1 MANDLVPKLRFPGF
15 GDAWQSENLGRIC
28 NMQAGKFMPAANIR
42 EVEREDLYPCFGGNG
57 LRGYTATYTNDG
69 ALPLIGRQGALCGN
83 VTFATGKFHATEHAI
98 VANPKPGICV
108 EWLYYA
114 LDFLKLNRFATGQ
127 AQPGLSVEVLNQVDC
142 SRPLDEEE
150 QRQIA
155 GCLSS
160 LDDCIDTEIRKL
172 DALKTHKQGLM
183 DQLFPTEGQRLPSL
197 RFPGFAGRWDE
208 VALSSQVELI
218 SGQHLAPDQY
228 SIDGEIPY
236 FTGPS
241 DYANSLTS
249 VSKWTESSRNMGRK
263 GDTLITVKGSGVG
276 ELLHL
281 KLEEVAMGRQL
292 MAVRPI
298 AADGDF
304 VFQFLLTQRQRLVSL
319 AAGNLIPGL
328 SRGDIL
334 GLPVLVPKREEQIK
348 IGEFLA
354 SLDALI
360 DSLSLKATMLKQHKR
375 GLMHG
380 LFPAIEA
387 HAS

>member
-1 MANDLVPKLRFPGF
+1 M
-15 GDAWQSENLGRIC
+15 
-28 NMQAGKFMPAANIR
+28 
-42 EVEREDLYPCFGGNG
+42 
-57 LRGYTATYTNDG
+57 
-69 ALPLIGRQGALCGN
+69 
-83 VTFATGKFHATEHAI
+83 
-98 VANPKPGICV
+98 
-108 EWLYYA
+108 
-114 LDFLKLNRFATGQ
+114 
-127 AQPGLSVEVLNQVDC
+127 
-142 SRPLDEEE
+142 
-150 QRQIA
+150 
-155 GCLSS
+155 
-160 LDDCIDTEIRKL
+160 
-172 DALKTHKQGLM
+172 
-183 DQLFPTEGQRLPSL
+183 
-197 RFPGFAGRWDE
+197 
-208 VALSSQVELI
+208 
-218 SGQHLAPDQY
+218 
-228 SIDGEIPY
+228 
-236 FTGPS
+236 
-241 DYANSLTS
+241 
-249 VSKWTESSRNMGRK
+249 
-263 GDTLITVKGSGVG
+263 G